1 MDKSRF
7 WRYPPVPLE
16 AVLEYLEVIL
26 LRQAVLVGA
35 PNCGKSS
42 LFRLLTGRSAPIG
55 NRAGVTVEALSA
67 PVVGTDW
74 VLTDLPG
81 LRSLPA
87 ASEDEA
93 ATVSHLLAAPPDL
106 VLAVCDATA
115 LAVGLATLQDLQ
127 AALFPAVPTIP
138 VLTLC
143 DELERF
149 PPNDVLHTLT
159 PPCIPVSSRSGQ
171 GIDRLRALFD
181 RPIPPSAAVPL
192 SALRAEELT
201 LLVGSPRA
209 GRLRF
214 VRTADRLLLHPL
226 FGIPLFLFL
235 MIGLLWAVF
244 GRFGALLTDGFLSL
258 TLSPLSALTARLPLV
273 GWVRS
278 LLCDGILGGVGA
290 ILGFFPRFLL
300 LALLRTLLEQSGYLA
315 RAARLFDGF
324 FSRFGLRGDA
334 ITPMLLGF
342 GCTVPAILCTRGMRD
357 AYARR
362 RCSQYLPTIACSA
375 RMPLCLTVADA
386 FFPRHGWWICAL
398 LWVLSG
404 AVFLLLC
411 AADARLCHRCT
422 PPCRHEDPL
431 PLLRLPAPTEL
442 LRASCELPA
451 QFLSRTAGT
460 ILLTSLGIWL
470 ASHFCPGQIG
480 MVATEQSLLAWI
492 GSALSPLLAPMGLA
506 DWRLVAALLCGV
518 GAKEAAL
525 STLGVLLGA
534 NGSTT
539 GSVGAALRTS
549 GILTPRSAL
558 AFLVFYLF
566 YLPCSATL
574 ATQKRPRRWFLPLAL
589 AYLAAM
595 LVYRI

>member
-1 MDKSRF
+1 M
-7 WRYPPVPLE
+7 
-16 AVLEYLEVIL
+16 
-26 LRQAVLVGA
+26 RQAVLIGA

-42 LFRLLTGRSAPIG
+42 LFRLLTGKSAPIG

-67 PVVGTDW
+67 PVPGTDW

-87 ASEDEA
+87 TSEDETV
-93 ATVSHLLAAPPDL
+93 TVSHLHTAPPEL

-115 LAVGLATLQDLQ
+115 LSVGLTKLQGLQ
-127 AALFPAVPTIP
+127 AALFPDVPTVL

-149 PPNDVLHTLT
+149 PSADVLRGLSV
-159 PPCIPVSSRSGQ
+159 PCIPVSSRSGR

-181 RPIPPSAAVPL
+181 RPDPLPAAAPL
-192 SALRAEELT
+192 SALRATDLT

-209 GRLRF
+209 ARLRF
-214 VRTADRLLLHPL
+214 VRTADCLLLHPL

-235 MIGLLWAVF
+235 MLGLLWLVF
-244 GRFGALLTDGFLSL
+244 GRFGAFLTDGFLSL
-258 TLSPLSALTARLPLV
+258 TLSPLSALAARLPLA

-290 ILGFFPRFLL
+290 VLGFFPRFLL

-315 RAARLFDGF
+315 RAVRLFDGF
-324 FSRFGLRGDA
+324 FSHFGLRGDA

-342 GCTVPAILCTRGMRD
+342 GCTVPAILCTHGMRD
-357 AYARR
+357 ADARR
-362 RCSQYLPTIACSA
+362 RCSCYLPTVACSA

-411 AADARLCHRCT
+411 AADAHLCRHCS
-422 PPCRHEDPL
+422 PPCRHDDPL

-442 LRASCELPA
+442 LRAACELPT
-451 QFLSRTAGT
+451 QFLTRTAGT
-460 ILLTSLGIWL
+460 ILLTSVGIWL
-470 ASHFCPGQIG
+470 ASHFCPGQVGI
-480 MVATEQSLLAWI
+480 VATEQSLLAWV

-518 GAKEAAL
+518 GAKEATL
-525 STLGVLLGA
+525 STLGVLLGTEGTA
-534 NGSTT
+534 MSG
-539 GSVGAALRTS
+539 VGAALRTA

-574 ATQKRPRRWFLPLAL
+574 VTQKRPRRWFVPLTL
-589 AYLAAM
+589 AYLAAT